1 MITKLKECDKDG
13 DKDGDEQKRS
23 FAPVHL
29 HLFLLLGKLQHCSND
44 LRNSIMA
51 PSLSMSLSVNLPI
64 LQFCNYIIQL
74 TDEVSVASPDAD
86 KALRPVTRGKA
97 HQGLD
102 FLTREMSSCK
112 REVSDGDDNGL
123 LPISDGE

>member
-1 MITKLKECDKDG
+1 
-13 DKDGDEQKRS
+13 
-23 FAPVHL
+23 
-29 HLFLLLGKLQHCSND
+29 
-44 LRNSIMA
+44 MA
-51 PSLSMSLSVNLPI
+51 PSLSTSLSVNLPI

-102 FLTREMSSCK
+102 FLTREMNSCK

>member
-1 MITKLKECDKDG
+1 MVTKMVMNK
-13 DKDGDEQKRS
+13 KRS

-44 LRNSIMA
+44 LRSSIMA
-51 PSLSMSLSVNLPI
+51 PSLCTSLSVNLPI
-64 LQFCNYIIQL
+64 LQCYNYITQL

>member
-1 MITKLKECDKDG
+1 MRMITKLKECDKDG

-29 HLFLLLGKLQHCSND
+29 HLFLLLGKLQRCSNV
-44 LRNSIMA
+44 LRNLIMA
-51 PSLSMSLSVNLPI
+51 PSLSTSLSVNLPI

-102 FLTREMSSCK
+102 FLTREIAVVK
-112 REVSDGDDNGL
+112 GR
-123 LPISDGE
+123 